1 MASLGDAGSP
11 NGRSTEPFRSTWAA
25 SVVRVAK
32 EKVQEARRNRTATR
46 AKRYTQ
52 CGPADMCARKHMKR
66 CIFEAS
72 RQEAKMRPEV
82 GRARRY
88 AQCVFVDRSAF
99 KRIMSKQ
106 RDIFFC
112 NFAKLKPSCANIKTL
127 KNQWKYL

>member
-25 SVVRVAK
+25 SVVPVAK

-72 RQEAKMRPEV
+72 SQDAKMRPEA
-82 GRARRY
+82 GRAKRY
-88 AQCVFVDRSAF
+88 AQCVFVDMNAF
-99 KRIMSKQ
+99 ERTMSEQRIK
-106 RDIFFC
+106 FVC
-112 NFAKLKPSCANIKTL
+112 NFAKLKPSGDNIKTL
-127 KNQWKYL
+127 KNN

>member
-1 MASLGDAGSP
+1 
-11 NGRSTEPFRSTWAA
+11 
-25 SVVRVAK
+25 
-32 EKVQEARRNRTATR
+32 
-46 AKRYTQ
+46 
-52 CGPADMCARKHMKR
+52 
-66 CIFEAS
+66 
-72 RQEAKMRPEV
+72 MRPEV

-127 KNQWKYL
+127 KNRWKNV